1 MNTKQ
6 PAKNFG
12 LSVVMSFGIIDM
24 TVIDSSTTQY
34 NYKKI

>member
-12 LSVVMSFGIIDM
+12 LDRSCHLVVI
-24 TVIDSSTTQY
+24 
-34 NYKKI
+34 